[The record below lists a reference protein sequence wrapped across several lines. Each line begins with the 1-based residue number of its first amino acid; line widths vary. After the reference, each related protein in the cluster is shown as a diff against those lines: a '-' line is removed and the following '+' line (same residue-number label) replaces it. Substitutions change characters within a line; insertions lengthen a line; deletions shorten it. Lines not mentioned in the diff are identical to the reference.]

1 MDENQNFERWFNE
14 LEGYATR
21 AERFYEDVE
30 LQDLQ
35 RIKDWLLAAYN
46 QGGRDTQLTDIFE
59 GLFPRADKAPVSV
72 QPKKTC
78 SRCGISLQ
86 GVMGYVCSDNHCPT
100 FSRTFC

>member
-30 LQDLQ
+30 LHDPQ

-46 QGGRDTQLTDIFE
+46 QGGRDTKLTDIFE
-59 GLFPRADKAPVSV
+59 GLFPRADKSTTHV

-100 FSRTFC
+100 FLRTFC